1 MENSYMKNPWRG
13 LINVGIVH
21 PMIFPETGRGEGP
34 ILETI
39 GKIAADSFFGAIEV
53 SWMKD
58 ASVRDQAAR
67 LLGSAFLDVV
77 YCGGP
82 PMLNQKLDLNAFDD
96 AVRAA
101 AVNSTKKLID
111 EAYTLG
117 ARIIA
122 IISGPDVEPKK
133 REKAKSLLAD
143 SLEQVC
149 MYAEEKGKGYTL
161 MVSLEYF
168 DREYDKKLLLGPTK
182 EAADVVAKVKEKI
195 NNVGLTAD
203 LSHLPLLHE
212 TPKKALIEA
221 KPYLEHVH
229 VGNCVLKDRSH
240 PQFGDQHPRFGV
252 AGGENS
258 VEELA
263 EFLGVLKDIGYFS
276 KKTATRLPVVSF
288 EVKPAAGEVSEV
300 LIANSKRVFAE
311 AWSKI

>member
-1 MENSYMKNPWRG
+1 MSYPWSG

-53 SWMKD
+53 SWVKD
-58 ASVRDQAAR
+58 ANVRSQATR
-67 LLGSAFLDVV
+67 LLESAFLDIV

-82 PMLNQKLDLNAFDD
+82 PMLNMKLDLNAFND
-96 AVRAA
+96 ATRSA

-111 EAYTLG
+111 EAYALG

-122 IISGPDVEPKK
+122 VLSGPDVEPKQ
-133 REKAKSLLAD
+133 REKAKSLLVD
-143 SLEQVC
+143 SLKQVSG
-149 MYAEEKGKGYTL
+149 YAEEKGKDYTL

-168 DREYDKKLLLGPTK
+168 DREYDKKLLIGPTK
-182 EAADVVAKVKEKI
+182 EAVDVVVKVKEKFSNI
-195 NNVGLTAD
+195 GLTSD

-212 TPKKALIEA
+212 PSKKALLEA

-229 VGNCVLKDRSH
+229 IGNCVLKDRSH

-258 VEELA
+258 VGELA
-263 EFLGVLKDIGYFS
+263 EFLSILKDIGYFN
-276 KKTATRLPVVSF
+276 KKTTTRLPVVSF
-288 EVKPAAGEVSEV
+288 EVKPAVGESSEV
-300 LIANSKRVFAE
+300 LIANSERVFAE